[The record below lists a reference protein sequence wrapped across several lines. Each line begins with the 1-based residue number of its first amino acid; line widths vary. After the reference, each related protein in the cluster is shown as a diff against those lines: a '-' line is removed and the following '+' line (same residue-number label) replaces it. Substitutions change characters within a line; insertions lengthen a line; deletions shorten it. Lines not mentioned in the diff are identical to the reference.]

1 MNAAE
6 KAYSVVKKKI
16 GRADTALILG
26 SGLGALADEA
36 KGRKEISYDKIPG
49 FAKSKVPGHSG
60 KLISGTIASR
70 KVIIMSGRIHYYE
83 GHPMSKLV
91 LMIEVLLKMGVK
103 KLIVT
108 NAGGSVQKSFKVP
121 SLMLINDHI
130 NMLGDNPLIGGAHFI
145 DLSDA
150 YDAEYLKIV
159 KAAAKKIK
167 IKINEGVYLAFS
179 GPSYETKAEIRMART
194 LGADAVGMST
204 VPEVITAKKLG
215 MRVIGISCMTN
226 YACGVTGQALSHK
239 EVIKSGKQ
247 ISRDFI
253 RLIKEI
259 LSSKKF

>member
-6 KAYSVVKKKI
+6 KAFNVVKKKI
-16 GRADTALILG
+16 NGAEIALILG

-36 KGRKEISYDKIPG
+36 KNRKEISYDKIPG

-83 GHPMSKLV
+83 GHPMEKLV
-91 LMIEVLLKMGVK
+91 LMIEVLAKMGVK

-108 NAGGSVQKSFKVP
+108 NAGGAVKKSFKVP

-130 NMLGDNPLIGGAHFI
+130 NMIGDNPLIGGAHFI

-150 YDAEYLKIV
+150 YDTEYRKIV

-167 IKINEGVYLAFS
+167 IKINEGVYLALS
-179 GPSYETKAEIRMART
+179 GPSYETKAEIRMVRT

-204 VPEVITAKKLG
+204 VPEVLVAKKLG
-215 MRVIGISCMTN
+215 MRVIGISCLTN
-226 YACGVTGQALSHK
+226 YACGVTGAPLSHK
-239 EVIKSGKQ
+239 EVLESGKQ
-247 ISRDFI
+247 ISKNFI
-253 RLIKEI
+253 LLIKGI

>member
-1 MNAAE
+1 MNATD
-6 KAYSVVKKKI
+6 KAYNVIKKKI
-16 GRADTALILG
+16 DGAETALILG

-36 KGRKEISYDKIPG
+36 KNRKEISYEKIPG

-70 KVIIMSGRIHYYE
+70 KVIIMAGRIHYYE
-83 GHPMSKLV
+83 GHPMAKLV
-91 LMIEVLLKMGVK
+91 LMIEVLAKMGVK

-108 NAGGSVQKSFKVP
+108 NAGGAVNRSFKVP
-121 SLMLINDHI
+121 SLMLISDHI

-150 YDAEYLKIV
+150 YDAEYRKIV
-159 KAAAKKIK
+159 RAEAKKLK

-179 GPSYETKAEIRMART
+179 GPSYETKAEIRMVRT
-194 LGADAVGMST
+194 LGGDAVGMST

-215 MRVIGISCMTN
+215 MTVIGISCMTN
-226 YACGVTGQALSHK
+226 HACGVTGQPLSHK
-239 EVIKSGKQ
+239 EVVESGKM
-247 ISRDFI
+247 ISCDFI
-253 RLIKEI
+253 RLIKSI

>member
-6 KAYSVVKKKI
+6 KAHNAVKKKI
-16 GRADTALILG
+16 DRADTALILG

-49 FAKSKVPGHSG
+49 FAKSKVPGHLG
-60 KLISGTIASR
+60 KLISGTVASR

-83 GHPMSKLV
+83 GHPMAKLV
-91 LMIEVLLKMGVK
+91 LMIEVLAKLGVK

-108 NAGGSVQKSFKVP
+108 NAGGAVNKTFKVP
-121 SLMLINDHI
+121 SLMLISDHI
-130 NMLGDNPLIGGAHFI
+130 NMLGDNPLIGGADFI

-150 YDAEYLKIV
+150 YDAKYRKIV
-159 KAAAKKIK
+159 QAEAKKLK

-204 VPEVITAKKLG
+204 VPEVIAAKKLG
-215 MRVIGISCMTN
+215 LTVIGISCMTN
-226 YACGVTGQALSHK
+226 YACGVTGQPLSHK
-239 EVIKSGKQ
+239 EVMKSGRM
-247 ISRDFI
+247 ISHDFI
-253 RLIKEI
+253 RLIKGI
-259 LSSKKF
+259 ISSKKF

>member
-6 KAYSVVKKKI
+6 KAFNVVKKKI
-16 GRADTALILG
+16 NGAEIALILG

-36 KGRKEISYDKIPG
+36 KNRKEISYDKIPG

-83 GHPMSKLV
+83 GHPMEKLV
-91 LMIEVLLKMGVK
+91 LMIEVLAKMGVK

-108 NAGGSVQKSFKVP
+108 NAGGAVKKSFKVP

-130 NMLGDNPLIGGAHFI
+130 NMIGDNPLIGGAHFI

-150 YDAEYLKIV
+150 YDAEYRKIV

-167 IKINEGVYLAFS
+167 IKINEGVYLALS
-179 GPSYETKAEIRMART
+179 GPSYETKAEIRMVRT

-204 VPEVITAKKLG
+204 VPEVLVAKKLG
-215 MRVIGISCMTN
+215 MRVIGISCLTN
-226 YACGVTGQALSHK
+226 YACGVTGAPLSHK
-239 EVIKSGKQ
+239 EVLESGKQ
-247 ISRDFI
+247 ISKNFI
-253 RLIKEI
+253 LLIKGI